1 MSKGRALGLL
11 TTYGRKRVNVA
22 PTGTFLPDGQQTVE
36 LAVGRS
42 TDPARTG
49 LKARPHAA
57 GDPSPCA
64 LADEFARPQ
73 IAEVFDLEDRRV

>member
-1 MSKGRALGLL
+1 M
-11 TTYGRKRVNVA
+11 NVA

-36 LAVGRS
+36 LACRAVFRPRP
-42 TDPARTG
+42 DG

-64 LADEFARPQ
+64 ISTLADEFARPQ
-73 IAEVFDLEDRRV
+73 ISEVFDLEDRRV

>member
-1 MSKGRALGLL
+1 M
-11 TTYGRKRVNVA
+11 NVA

-42 TDPARTG
+42 SDPARTG

-64 LADEFARPQ
+64 IFTLADEFARPQ
-73 IAEVFDLEDRRV
+73 ISEVFDLEDRRV